1 MKFSFCANHSLTPSL
16 THTHSHTLSLT
27 HTHTHTHTHSLSL
40 FHSLTHAWLAA
51 LVLKTQ
57 SFLFGDARTVY
68 DVTLFSFLFMVI
80 ESDIEL
86 DGLRTYTQSKSRI
99 VNYVNRV
106 LALLPNEQ

>member
-1 MKFSFCANHSLTPSL
+1 M
-16 THTHSHTLSLT
+16 
-27 HTHTHTHTHSLSL
+27 
-40 FHSLTHAWLAA
+40 
-51 LVLKTQ
+51 VLKTQ
-57 SFLFGDARTVY
+57 SFLFGDAPTVY

>member
-1 MKFSFCANHSLTPSL
+1 M
-16 THTHSHTLSLT
+16 
-27 HTHTHTHTHSLSL
+27 
-40 FHSLTHAWLAA
+40 
-51 LVLKTQ
+51 
-57 SFLFGDARTVY
+57 Y